1 MNSMHRFVAI
11 VGLGAMAWATSPA
24 AAGTIFDD
32 INSKGLT
39 VTIGASGGAAPKYEG
54 SDKTAFSAMPIFN
67 IRPVGT
73 PPRFTS
79 PRESFG
85 VTLFETGPLSV
96 GPVIN
101 LQRIRR
107 INNEPAA
114 WSSFDQSKVA
124 VELGAFAD
132 YWFANWLRYR
142 LELRQGV
149 SAGQGFIADQSL
161 DLVQLFGPWQLSG
174 GPRMRIVNDRANSR
188 SFDINAAQAVAS
200 GIPVYDAGGGV
211 RSVGAGGQVL
221 YRFNPQWAVHGFVEY
236 DRLVGD
242 AGDSTLVKVRGSAD
256 QVSVGAGFQYSFD
269 WVR

>member
-1 MNSMHRFVAI
+1 MNSMHRFAAV
-11 VGLGAMAWATSPA
+11 VGFGAMALTTVPA
-24 AAGTIFDD
+24 SADTIFDD
-32 INSKGLT
+32 IRSKGFT

-54 SDKTAFSAMPIFN
+54 SDKMAFSAMPLFN
-67 IRPVGT
+67 IRPIGS

-85 VTLFETGPLSV
+85 VTVFEMGRLSV

-107 INNEPAA
+107 VDTEPAS
-114 WSSFDQSKVA
+114 WSSFDQSKLA

-149 SAGQGFIADQSL
+149 SSGQGFIADQSL

-188 SFDINAAQAVAS
+188 SFDVTAVQAVTS
-200 GIPVYDAGGGV
+200 GIPAYDAGGGI
-211 RSVGAGGQVL
+211 RSVGAGAQAL

-256 QVSVGAGFQYSFD
+256 QLSIGAGFQYSFD